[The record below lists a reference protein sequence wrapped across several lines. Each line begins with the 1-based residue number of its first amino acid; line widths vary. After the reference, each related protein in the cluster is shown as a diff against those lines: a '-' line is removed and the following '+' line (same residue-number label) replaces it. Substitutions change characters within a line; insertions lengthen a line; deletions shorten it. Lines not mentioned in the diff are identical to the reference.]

1 MKYFLGIDLGGTNL
15 VVGLVDE
22 EYKLLDKDSIPTR
35 AGGNSEELIT
45 DMCSLADQILLR
57 NKLKLSDIESVGVG
71 VPGTANWDTGRI
83 EFANNLAFNDEPFL
97 QVITAAFEGT
107 KVFFDNDA
115 NAAAWGEYLG
125 GSARG
130 SDSMVMITLGT
141 GVGGGIILNGKIFEG
156 INYAAGE
163 LGHMVIKADGKYCNC
178 GRRGCF
184 EVYASATALVEQ
196 TREAM
201 SENKASVLWELCQG
215 ELNKVEGKTLFQ
227 GISQGDKTAE
237 KVLENFIIYLGAG
250 VINIINIFQPD
261 IICIGGGISNAGD
274 AIVGPLKEIIK
285 KESYSRT
292 SKKQPEIVIATL
304 NNDAGLI
311 GAAMLHLNNDN

>member
-1 MKYFLGIDLGGTNL
+1 MRYFLGIDLGGTNL

-35 AGGNSEELIT
+35 AGGTSDELIT
-45 DMCSLADQILLR
+45 DMRSLADQILLR

-71 VPGTANWDTGRI
+71 VPGTANWDTGMI
-83 EFANNLAFNDEPFL
+83 EFANNLAFCDEPFL
-97 QVITAAFEGT
+97 PVLTVAFEGT

-115 NAAAWGEYLG
+115 NAAAWGEYLA
-125 GSARG
+125 GSAKG

-178 GRRGCF
+178 GRRGCL

-201 SENKASVLWELCQG
+201 NENKSSVLWELCQG
-215 ELNKVEGKTLFQ
+215 EISKVEGKTLFQ
-227 GISQGDKTAE
+227 GISQDDATAE

-261 IICIGGGISNAGD
+261 IICIGGGISNAGE
-274 AIVGPLKEIIK
+274 VLVEPLKELVK

-292 SKKQPEIVIATL
+292 SKKQPEIVTATL

-311 GAAMLHLNNDN
+311 GAAMLHLCDVH

>member
-15 VVGLVDE
+15 VVGLVNE

-35 AGGNSEELIT
+35 AGGTSDELIT
-45 DMCSLADQILLR
+45 DMRSLADQILRR

-71 VPGTANWDTGRI
+71 VPGTANWDTGII
-83 EFANNLAFNDEPFL
+83 EFANNLAFSDEPFL
-97 QVITAAFEGT
+97 PVITAAFEGT

-115 NAAAWGEYLG
+115 NAAAWGEYLA
-125 GSARG
+125 GSAKG

-163 LGHMVIKADGKYCNC
+163 LGHMVIKTDGKYCNC

-201 SENKASVLWELCQG
+201 NENKASVLWELCQG
-215 ELNKVEGKTLFQ
+215 ELSKVEGKTLFQ
-227 GISQGDKTAE
+227 GVSQGDATAD

-274 AIVGPLKEIIK
+274 ALVGPLKEIIK

-292 SKKQPEIVIATL
+292 SKKQPEIVIASL

-311 GAAMLHLNNDN
+311 GAAMLHLSNDN